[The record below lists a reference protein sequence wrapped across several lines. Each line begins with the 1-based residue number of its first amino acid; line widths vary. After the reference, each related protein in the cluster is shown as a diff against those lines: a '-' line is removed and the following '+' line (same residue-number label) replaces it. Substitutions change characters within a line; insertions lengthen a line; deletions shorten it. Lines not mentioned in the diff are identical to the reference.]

1 MYPRIVQQET
11 SYWNGNML
19 IGIILAMERDDL
31 VMTVARNIEAAMAR
45 KGTNPAEVARRAH
58 LNPTAVYDILSG
70 KSRSPKLDTLN
81 KIAVMGL
88 NMPVSALLVEPSE
101 DELSQELVETLGLL
115 GPDDRR
121 RFLTMLRAWSGGAAS
136 A

>member
-1 MYPRIVQQET
+1 
-11 SYWNGNML
+11 ML
-19 IGIILAMERDDL
+19 IGIILSMERDDL

-45 KGTNPAEVARRAH
+45 KGTNPAEVARRAR